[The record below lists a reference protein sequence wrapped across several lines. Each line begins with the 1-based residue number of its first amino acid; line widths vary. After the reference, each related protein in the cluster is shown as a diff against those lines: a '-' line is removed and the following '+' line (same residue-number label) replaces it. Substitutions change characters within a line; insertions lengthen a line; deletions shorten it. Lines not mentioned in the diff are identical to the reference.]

1 MYISSPSQPSQT
13 SNGNPH
19 SNPAPT
25 NTHTPEVR
33 IYFTALLTTLHSLP
47 ASSAEKIAAK
57 WQFGRGSELQYYDI
71 STFREI
77 FGVEAGTVLFGHA
90 RGELGGGAGK
100 GVGSGGNGGDGL
112 VVKKGNGK
120 YERDIF
126 GITPGCEF
134 RP

>member
-1 MYISSPSQPSQT
+1 M
-13 SNGNPH
+13 
-19 SNPAPT
+19 
-25 NTHTPEVR
+25 
-33 IYFTALLTTLHSLP
+33 
-47 ASSAEKIAAK
+47 
-57 WQFGRGSELQYYDI
+57 
-71 STFREI
+71 
-77 FGVEAGTVLFGHA
+77 LFGHA